1 MFGGIRPPPCS
12 FRQTFLQVSLHHA
25 HMSSLGEHFFEQ
37 KNAFFRKSEME
48 APRTILIFCF
58 HLVEVKKKH
67 PDVSHKFQALC
78 SRRSAGQSIQV
89 LKGCL
94 IVS

>member
-58 HLVEVKKKH
+58 HLVEAKRNIRMFRTNFRPFARAEA
-67 PDVSHKFQALC
+67 PDKAYRF
-78 SRRSAGQSIQV
+78 
-89 LKGCL
+89 
-94 IVS
+94 